1 MSDEDGG
8 VVAPS
13 ACGAEISESGSNDSL
28 TEHRESEVGAMY
40 TMYQT
45 EAMMQCAYEER
56 LRYAELQ
63 RMLRSVLRRSRI
75 RGALRRAIE
84 EGLRSG
90 IEPQEV
96 EHEFSTTL
104 QQVTSR

>member
-13 ACGAEISESGSNDSL
+13 ACGAEISESGNNDSL

-40 TMYQT
+40 TIYHA
-45 EAMMQCAYEER
+45 EAMMQRAYEER
-56 LRYAELQ
+56 LRYAEL
-63 RMLRSVLRRSRI
+63 RRTRRSALRRSRI
-75 RGALRRAIE
+75 RNTLRRAIE
-84 EGLRSG
+84 EGLRYG
-90 IEPQEV
+90 IEPRDV

-104 QQVTSR
+104 HQVTSR

>member
-1 MSDEDGG
+1 

-13 ACGAEISESGSNDSL
+13 ACGAEISENENNDSL

-40 TMYQT
+40 TTFQT
-45 EAMMQCAYEER
+45 EAMMQRVYEDR

-63 RMLRSVLRRSRI
+63 RMRRSALRRSRI
-75 RGALRRAIE
+75 RNTLRRAIE
-84 EGLRSG
+84 EGLRYG

-104 QQVTSR
+104 QQITSR

>member
-1 MSDEDGG
+1 

-13 ACGAEISESGSNDSL
+13 ACGAEISESGNNDSL

-40 TMYQT
+40 TTFQT
-45 EAMMQCAYEER
+45 EAMMRRVYEDR

-63 RMLRSVLRRSRI
+63 RMRRSTLRRSRI
-75 RGALRRAIE
+75 RNTLRRAIE
-84 EGLRSG
+84 EGLRYG

-104 QQVTSR
+104 QQITSR